1 MIIGLESPSI
11 PGGPKISTMDNNYDT
26 KCCNWLNCWAQCSS
40 VVIQKPPDTLSWSPA
55 GEQNC
60 WVKKNADLFARNNY
74 TEKKMNLWS
83 VTLLL
88 ELLNKLWIL
97 CFLIYLSHLCYFN
110 ERLYFGR
117 LTHWFLLEAVQGFR
131 VRYKQFLRS
140 YLTPLSGTTRH
151 LIIFYFF

>member
-1 MIIGLESPSI
+1 
-11 PGGPKISTMDNNYDT
+11 
-26 KCCNWLNCWAQCSS
+26 
-40 VVIQKPPDTLSWSPA
+40 
-55 GEQNC
+55 
-60 WVKKNADLFARNNY
+60 
-74 TEKKMNLWS
+74 MNLWS

-151 LIIFYFF
+151 LIFFFFFFSKSKTHGNICDSDLSCCSI

>member
-1 MIIGLESPSI
+1 
-11 PGGPKISTMDNNYDT
+11 
-26 KCCNWLNCWAQCSS
+26 
-40 VVIQKPPDTLSWSPA
+40 
-55 GEQNC
+55 
-60 WVKKNADLFARNNY
+60 
-74 TEKKMNLWS
+74 MNLWS

-151 LIIFYFF
+151 LIFFIYFFLFFIFFSKSKTHGNICDSDLSCCSI